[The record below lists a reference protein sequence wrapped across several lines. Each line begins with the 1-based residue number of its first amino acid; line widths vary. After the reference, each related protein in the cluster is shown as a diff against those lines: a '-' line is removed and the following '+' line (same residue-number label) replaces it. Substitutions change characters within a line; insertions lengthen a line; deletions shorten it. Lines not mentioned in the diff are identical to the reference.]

1 MTDTRQ
7 LRYFVAL
14 ADHLHFA
21 KAADELGIAQSA
33 LSVQV
38 LKLEKEVGARL
49 LNRNKRQPVSL
60 TEVGRM
66 VYEEATAAL
75 QHVTR
80 VGQVGRLAARGQLG
94 FVRIGS
100 VASGVSSGL
109 VNRMLK
115 DFRST
120 HPDVVVEL
128 VGMDTPRQLEAL
140 AAGEIDLAILR
151 PRRKYPSGLSATII
165 HNERLMV
172 AIAEDH
178 PLNSK
183 VKLNVSDLAN
193 ETFIT
198 PQLREDE
205 GFSLTLERLAV
216 SGGFSVATE
225 IRVQDF
231 ISALTMASAGYGLV
245 LVPESM
251 QFLMSRALRYRPVS
265 GLEENVYLALARRSR
280 EYSPAT
286 RALLD
291 SALANVKISASRA

>member
-14 ADHLHFA
+14 AEHLHFA

-38 LKLEKEVGARL
+38 LKLEKEVGVRL

-60 TEVGRM
+60 TDVGRM
-66 VYEEATAAL
+66 VYEEAKTAL

-80 VGQVGRLAARGQLG
+80 VGQVGRLAARGQVG
-94 FVRIGS
+94 FVRLGS

-115 DFRST
+115 GFRST

-140 AAGEIDLAILR
+140 STGEIDLAVVR
-151 PRRKYPSGLSATII
+151 PRRKYPSGLTATII
-165 HNERLMV
+165 HNERLVV

-183 VKLNVSDLAN
+183 VKLNISDLAN
-193 ETFIT
+193 QTFIT

-216 SGGFSVATE
+216 SAGFSVAGE

-251 QFLMSRALRYRPVS
+251 QFLMSRALRYRAVS
-265 GLEENVYLALARRSR
+265 GLDENVYLALAKRTR

-286 RALLD
+286 RAFLD
-291 SALANVKISASRA
+291 SVLANVKVTTSRA